1 MDISN
6 VLHAL
11 KNVFAHTQAVLNC
24 KAKLLQLGLLPSC
37 LDSGREQLIIFLLWV
52 RILISISAQR
62 KCNIFRAGN
71 SSSSRYSLAQRLSA
85 PRWAECHKI
94 MWEELEDR
102 SAAAQLDAGNEP
114 AVSPP
119 AHLSIRVLFFYL
131 IQCVTAGRR
140 LHYTATWK
148 ARLERCGEGIRLRFI
163 HEPFVSASGGGTAA
177 FYSQRFESFCDRMCL
192 NVQVTHI
199 HPTASTDCWSAS
211 HRYLLISVK
220 WLIKYHLYS
229 ENWSTNTVERS
240 SSVTLISSN

>member
-11 KNVFAHTQAVLNC
+11 KNVFAHTQAVLNW
-24 KAKLLQLGLLPSC
+24 KAKLLQSGLLPSC

-119 AHLSIRVLFFYL
+119 AHLSIRVLFFL
-131 IQCVTAGRR
+131 
-140 LHYTATWK
+140 
-148 ARLERCGEGIRLRFI
+148 F
-163 HEPFVSASGGGTAA
+163 
-177 FYSQRFESFCDRMCL
+177 
-192 NVQVTHI
+192 
-199 HPTASTDCWSAS
+199 
-211 HRYLLISVK
+211 
-220 WLIKYHLYS
+220 
-229 ENWSTNTVERS
+229 NTVCYCGAATALHRHVKSPTRKMWGRNQAEVHPRTVRVCIRRRHS
-240 SSVTLISSN
+240 CILFTAIWIVLWSNVSEWAGYTRPSNCIHRLLECITQIPAN

>member
-24 KAKLLQLGLLPSC
+24 KAKLLQSSLLPSC
-37 LDSGREQLIIFLLWV
+37 LDWGREQLIIFLLWV

-102 SAAAQLDAGNEP
+102 SAGAQLDAGNEP

-148 ARLERCGEGIRLRFI
+148 ARLERWGRNQAEVHPRTVRVCIRRRHSCILFTAIWIVLWSNVSEWAGYTCPSNCI
-163 HEPFVSASGGGTAA
+163 H
-177 FYSQRFESFCDRMCL
+177 R
-192 NVQVTHI
+192 
-199 HPTASTDCWSAS
+199 
-211 HRYLLISVK
+211 LLECITQ
-220 WLIKYHLYS
+220 IPA
-229 ENWSTNTVERS
+229 N
-240 SSVTLISSN
+240 